1 MSEQNYVLPYSQ
13 IIYLNLVLITYINKI
28 LILPEFIKIIETNI
42 KLINLL
48 KKLFVKIEF
57 IFF

>member
-42 KLINLL
+42 KLINE
-48 KKLFVKIEF
+48 IY
-57 IFF
+57 